1 MIEING
7 DLCHQTLVKNQKHA
21 LAFNGDKDYAT
32 WKAEVR
38 EKFLDLVGI
47 NAIKENAC
55 PINVEIEEEVECEGY
70 KRIRFVFESEVGSF
84 VPCYLLV
91 PSGEVKKRPVAITLQ
106 GHATGFH
113 NSVAIPKY
121 PGDEAYIT
129 RGDFAVQAVKQGFVA
144 LAIEQRA
151 MGERKTKVH
160 DPDPIRMCA
169 FLSMMAIELGRTV
182 VGERMWDVSKAI
194 DALSYFDKYCDLDKI
209 LITGNSG
216 GGTMSFYAA
225 CLDARIKVSVP
236 SCAFCSYEASI
247 MNVYHCP
254 CNFIPGILKYFEME
268 DLSCLIAPRP
278 LAIVTGGKDYLFP
291 LDGVKKSYE
300 TVKKVYEKE
309 GVKDNCRLVTTDMGH
324 WWCKDIIWDTVKQ
337 EVDKL
342 GWKLREK

>member
-55 PINVEIEEEVECEGY
+55 PINVEVEEEVECEGY

-129 RGDFAVQAVKQGFVA
+129 RGDFAVQAVKQGFTT

-151 MGERKTKVH
+151 MGERKTKIH
-160 DPDPIRMCA
+160 D
-169 FLSMMAIELGRTV
+169 
-182 VGERMWDVSKAI
+182 
-194 DALSYFDKYCDLDKI
+194 
-209 LITGNSG
+209 
-216 GGTMSFYAA
+216 
-225 CLDARIKVSVP
+225 
-236 SCAFCSYEASI
+236 
-247 MNVYHCP
+247 
-254 CNFIPGILKYFEME
+254 
-268 DLSCLIAPRP
+268 
-278 LAIVTGGKDYLFP
+278 
-291 LDGVKKSYE
+291 
-300 TVKKVYEKE
+300 
-309 GVKDNCRLVTTDMGH
+309 
-324 WWCKDIIWDTVKQ
+324 
-337 EVDKL
+337 
-342 GWKLREK
+342 